1 MAEHKR
7 LAIMKALTAHLE
19 GINGVEP
26 YEYDL
31 RGKVF
36 RGRNLFGEQAQDKP
50 PIVSVLEGKATDYGQ
65 FAEEWQTVRLDS
77 WLLLVQGWVKDD
89 IVNPTDPA
97 YGLLADVE
105 LRLSDIVAKKL
116 DGKPKYPGIHLL
128 GGLISSLTLAS
139 PVVRP
144 PEDGLSSKAFFYL
157 PVLVG
162 LKSDITKPKQE

>member
-7 LAIMKALTAHLE
+7 LTILKALTKHLE
-19 GINGVEP
+19 GIDGLDP
-26 YEYDL
+26 YEHDL
-31 RGKVF
+31 RLKVF
-36 RGRNLFGEQAQDKP
+36 RGINIFGTELGHEP
-50 PIVSVLEGKATDYGQ
+50 PMLSILEGKATDYGN
-65 FAEEWQTVRLDS
+65 FADEYQTVRLDS

-89 IVNPTDPA
+89 PLNPTDPA

-105 LRLSDIVAKKL
+105 MRLSDIVATKPS
-116 DGKPKYPGIHLL
+116 DGTPKYPGVYLL

-144 PEDGLSSKAFFYL
+144 PEEGLSSKAFFYL

-162 LKSDITKPKQE
+162 LKSDITKP